1 MCIVDVV
8 ATLSLS
14 LALLVVFAIDG
25 NEGTR
30 TGLFLLFCVFVLVLP
45 GRSNVQS
52 QPCSNVSAA
61 LRSAFVRSL
70 SWQHQHDTTLNVL
83 SLE

>member
-8 ATLSLS
+8 ATLFLS
-14 LALLVVFAIDG
+14 LALLVFAIDG

-70 SWQHQHDTTLNVL
+70 SWQHQHNTERVEFGVTG
-83 SLE
+83 